1 MNLKGLP
8 GELDEEGGTSTQ
20 CCIWWKAQA
29 DGAQDLSVPL
39 VSSTEPRTGGS
50 GSALVE
56 MSRTEPSSG
65 EGR

>member
-8 GELDEEGGTSTQ
+8 GELDEEGRTSK
-20 CCIWWKAQA
+20 CCIRWKAWA

-50 GSALVE
+50 ASALVE

-65 EGR
+65 EGH